1 MANYRDIK
9 GFQIQSVDS
18 DPVPYSGSWS
28 SGGSLNTAKSR
39 MGAFGIQ
46 TAGVVAGGEPTPSVI
61 AQTEEYDGTSWT
73 EVNELNT
80 GRIASVGFGTL
91 TAGAV
96 AGGGPPAVANT
107 EKYDYLKSYN
117 NLSGINEYRLY
128 SYLST
133 LFNNITILDIGTGYG
148 TSAIALSHNETNQV
162 ISYNIVDQIGND
174 SKLKTKK
181 SIIFKII

>member
-46 TAGVVAGGEPTPSVI
+46 TAGVVAGGEPTP
-61 AQTEEYDGTSWT
+61 ANDQTEEYNGSSWT

-80 GRIASVGFGTL
+80 GRIACTGFGTL

-96 AGGGPPAVANT
+96 TGGGPPAVGNT
-107 EKYDYLKSYN
+107 EKYDGTNWTESGDLNTARFYFKGVGTQTAV
-117 NLSGINEYRLY
+117 LSSSSLPLLMEHLG
-128 SYLST
+128 
-133 LFNNITILDIGTGYG
+133 
-148 TSAIALSHNETNQV
+148 Q
-162 ISYNIVDQIGND
+162 
-174 SKLKTKK
+174 KLE
-181 SIIFKII
+181 I